1 MLQRMTK
8 LMEWVTV
15 GLLGLILWIS
25 AYSGVALV
33 NQFRTEILWSPV
45 ALVLILG
52 VYSVLTI
59 AYRCNQPVIVFSAYL
74 FILSLHFQGW
84 LHLMTAKMLQRS
96 YRNKL
101 GRLGNLIQSCDSI
114 MLDPFNCLT
123 SNIIFQGGP
132 SQQGVRL

>member
-15 GLLGLILWIS
+15 GLLGLILWVS

-33 NQFRTEILWSPV
+33 NQFRNEILWSPV

-59 AYRCNQPVIVFSAYL
+59 AYRY
-74 FILSLHFQGW
+74 
-84 LHLMTAKMLQRS
+84 
-96 YRNKL
+96 NK
-101 GRLGNLIQSCDSI
+101 
-114 MLDPFNCLT
+114 T
-123 SNIIFQGGP
+123 
-132 SQQGVRL
+132 

>member
-1 MLQRMTK
+1 
-8 LMEWVTV
+8 MEWVTV
-15 GLLGLILWIS
+15 GLLGVILWIS
-25 AYSGVALV
+25 AYSEVALV

-59 AYRCNQPVIVFSAYL
+59 AYRCNQPVIVFCAYL
-74 FILSLHFQGW
+74 FILSFQGW
-84 LHLMTAKMLQRS
+84 LHSMTAKMLQRS
-96 YRNKL
+96 YRDKL

-114 MLDPFNCLT
+114 TLDPFNCST

-132 SQQGVRL
+132 TQQGVRL

>member
-15 GLLGLILWIS
+15 GVLGLILWIS

-45 ALVLILG
+45 ALVFILG

-59 AYRCNQPVIVFSAYL
+59 AYRCGESPLVNLCSAY
-74 FILSLHFQGW
+74 
-84 LHLMTAKMLQRS
+84 
-96 YRNKL
+96 
-101 GRLGNLIQSCDSI
+101 
-114 MLDPFNCLT
+114 
-123 SNIIFQGGP
+123 
-132 SQQGVRL
+132 

>member
-15 GLLGLILWIS
+15 GVLGLILWIS

-45 ALVLILG
+45 ALVFILG

-59 AYRCNQPVIVFSAYL
+59 AYRCSESLIVVYYSTVL
-74 FILSLHFQGW
+74 KG
-84 LHLMTAKMLQRS
+84 
-96 YRNKL
+96 RNV
-101 GRLGNLIQSCDSI
+101 Q
-114 MLDPFNCLT
+114 
-123 SNIIFQGGP
+123 
-132 SQQGVRL
+132 

>member
-15 GLLGLILWIS
+15 GLLGLILWVS

-59 AYRCNQPVIVFSAYL
+59 AYRY
-74 FILSLHFQGW
+74 
-84 LHLMTAKMLQRS
+84 
-96 YRNKL
+96 NK
-101 GRLGNLIQSCDSI
+101 
-114 MLDPFNCLT
+114 T
-123 SNIIFQGGP
+123 
-132 SQQGVRL
+132 

>member
-15 GLLGLILWIS
+15 GVLGLILWIS

-45 ALVLILG
+45 ALVFILG

-59 AYRCNQPVIVFSAYL
+59 AYRCHESL
-74 FILSLHFQGW
+74 FVVPLKYYATVLRVATFNDCEDAS
-84 LHLMTAKMLQRS
+84 KELQRQIGEA
-96 YRNKL
+96 R
-101 GRLGNLIQSCDSI
+101 
-114 MLDPFNCLT
+114 
-123 SNIIFQGGP
+123 
-132 SQQGVRL
+132 